1 MTTIYR
7 GDDTGAF
14 DKNFITI
21 RLTGLNDKIIS
32 KAIFQCGP
40 IGKTFVRP
48 EFPIVINFTSAESSR
63 LYEDTECYLQ
73 LFDEKGRRQTCKSVL
88 KFKTITQD

>member
-21 RLTGLNDKIIS
+21 TLKGLEGKIIS

-40 IGKTFVRP
+40 IQKVYTRP
-48 EFPIVINFTSAESSR
+48 QFPIVVNFSSTESER
-63 LYEDTECYLQ
+63 MYEDADCYLQ
-73 LFDEKGRRQTCKSVL
+73 VFDEKGRRITSASTL
-88 KFKTITQD
+88 KVKTTQP